1 MRQAIKAL
9 FVFPVSQVWGGE
21 KIWLD
26 YLERMERTKII
37 PCALVFGKGELL
49 DRVQK
54 LKIDYY
60 CLPAARIRNPVS
72 FLMNLFKMLAI
83 LKKERFDI
91 VNSLGVHFLTTL
103 ATAILKVKYILH
115 IHTIHRLPLIDRWC
129 LHRAKHI
136 ITVSKFSKTF
146 LEDYGIRPEY
156 IQVVYN
162 GIDIERLENER
173 EGRDIREELNLDKD
187 IQIVCYAG
195 RIVKWK
201 NLEMLIR
208 AIPKIRKSYSGKVK
222 FLFVGDASK
231 IRQGEEDYKNTL
243 LKLAEELQVRD
254 EIILTGRRKDI
265 ASILKQID
273 IFVIPSLLEV
283 CSMSILEAMSLAN
296 PVVALKI
303 GGNPE
308 LITENTGILVGSDD
322 LDGFSSAI
330 VSLLEDKAKRQKM
343 GLAASSRIKEYFDL
357 EEKTRK
363 FEYIQEKASLDYGA
377 LKDIIK
383 TDIFPLTDRVD
394 FLHIKRRAAAVV
406 IKARVGLSSGKANTC
421 WIKINQV
428 FFSDFLKG
436 KEIAAREYEILTKL
450 HEEFSKEG
458 MLGTIKPLGIISDY
472 AAIITE
478 DCLGRELEDMVIR
491 YCLYPGIL
499 VKDNLEKILFDCGR
513 WLAKFQRI
521 TPSSQDLPNTNRF
534 LEDRQIKSDLTALAN
549 MGVDREALKKLKDY
563 LLKTA
568 PFIRGQ
574 SFQAVTYHPDFGPR
588 NFIVNPK
595 GKIVVLDFD
604 DLEYRRGLEDV
615 ALFMVHLDLYLRDPG
630 VKQNKIKILN
640 NLFLEGYQ
648 KESGS
653 LINMP
658 DLRFWLVRHMVG
670 TSAGEWYAAK
680 KRNSVLRWFIYKR
693 TKDFL
698 KKWAAENVCE

>member
-1 MRQAIKAL
+1 MQKPIKAL
-9 FVFPVSQVWGGE
+9 FVFPISQVWGGE

-26 YLERMERTKII
+26 YLERMDRAKII
-37 PCALVFGKGELL
+37 PYALVFGKGELL
-49 DRVQK
+49 NRIEQ
-54 LKIDYY
+54 LKIAYY
-60 CLPAARIRNPVS
+60 CLPAARIRNLL
-72 FLMNLFKMLAI
+72 FLMVNLFKMLAI

-103 ATAILKVKYILH
+103 ASGILKVKYILH

-129 LHRAKHI
+129 LHRAKRI

-162 GIDIERLENER
+162 GIDIERLEKEAK
-173 EGRDIREELNLDKD
+173 GADIREELHLDKD
-187 IQIVCYAG
+187 IQIICYAG

-208 AIPKIRKSYSGKVK
+208 AIPKIKSGYSGKVK
-222 FLFVGDASK
+222 FLFVGDTPK
-231 IRQGEEDYKNTL
+231 RRRGEEDYKNTI
-243 LKLAEELQVRD
+243 LKLTEELLVEN
-254 EIILTGRRKDI
+254 EIVFLGRREDI

-363 FEYIQEKASLDYGA
+363 FEYIQEKASLDYAA
-377 LKDIIK
+377 LKGIIK
-383 TDIFPLTDRVD
+383 TDIFPLADSVD
-394 FLHIKRRAAAVV
+394 FLFIKRRATAVV
-406 IKARVGLSSGKANTC
+406 IKSRVGLSRDKANTC
-421 WIKINQV
+421 WIKINRV

-436 KEIAAREYEILTKL
+436 KEIAAREYGILTRL
-450 HEEFSKEG
+450 HEGFSKEE
-458 MLGTIKPLGIISDY
+458 MLGTIRPLGIISDY

-478 DCLGRELEDMVIR
+478 DCSGRKLEDMVIR
-491 YCLYPGIL
+491 YCLYPDIL
-499 VKDNLEKILFDCGR
+499 IKDNLEKILFNCGR

-521 TPSSQDLPNTNRF
+521 TPSPQGLHNTNSF
-534 LEDRQIKSDLTALAN
+534 LEDQQIKSDLMALAN
-549 MGVDREALKKLKDY
+549 MGVDAKTLKELRDY

-568 PFIRGQ
+568 PFIREQ
-574 SFQAVTYHPDFGPR
+574 SFQEVAYHPDFGPR

-604 DLEYRRGLEDV
+604 DLEYRRSLEDV
-615 ALFMVHLDLYLRDPG
+615 ALFMVHLDLYLRHPA
-630 VKQNKIKILN
+630 VKRNKIKILN

-670 TSAGEWYAAK
+670 TSAGEYYLAK
-680 KRNSVLRWFIYKR
+680 KKNIILRWLIYKG
-693 TKDFL
+693 TIDFL
-698 KKWAAENVCE
+698 KKWTPGNVKE